1 MAQLMEVLEFLDDTG
16 ECMVKR
22 IPEVGPTEIKWGA
35 QLTVR
40 ESQEVVFFRDGK
52 SLDLFGPGRH
62 ILQTQNI
69 PKITKWVTS
78 FGYGQ
83 DSPFRAEVYF
93 VGKQLFSNLKW
104 GTFEPFLFKDS
115 ELKFYSESGEIL
127 NAKFSKRL
135 LLSIFN
141 KKSPLH
147 DGAVIIH
154 GEKIIAAR
162 CILPVSE
169 NENLPMNFGMR
180 HRAAYAISED
190 TDALAIVI
198 SEEHN
203 TLSLFLNGNIK
214 KNLTSVK
221 LRSHIVEYLDGD
233 YNKKL
238 N

>member
-1 MAQLMEVLEFLDDTG
+1 MAVIIPVHPSSKPFNNLDSD
-16 ECMVKR
+16 
-22 IPEVGPTEIKWGA
+22 
-35 QLTVR
+35 
-40 ESQEVVFFRDGK
+40 
-52 SLDLFGPGRH
+52 PGR
-62 ILQTQNI
+62 IEKLSI
-69 PKITKWVTS
+69 S
-78 FGYGQ
+78 
-83 DSPFRAEVYF
+83 
-93 VGKQLFSNLKW
+93 
-104 GTFEPFLFKDS
+104 
-115 ELKFYSESGEIL
+115 
-127 NAKFSKRL
+127 KFSKRL

-154 GEKIIAAR
+154 GEKVIAAR

>member
-1 MAQLMEVLEFLDDTG
+1 MIFFL
-16 ECMVKR
+16 
-22 IPEVGPTEIKWGA
+22 
-35 QLTVR
+35 
-40 ESQEVVFFRDGK
+40 
-52 SLDLFGPGRH
+52 
-62 ILQTQNI
+62 
-69 PKITKWVTS
+69 
-78 FGYGQ
+78 
-83 DSPFRAEVYF
+83 
-93 VGKQLFSNLKW
+93 LFSLIKNKWNSLINTLVDTCNLILNNKN
-104 GTFEPFLFKDS
+104 GALIIISKDS

-190 TDALAIVI
+190 TDALAIVV
-198 SEEHN
+198 SEEHH
-203 TLSLFLNGNIK
+203 TISVFINGDIK
-214 KNLTSVK
+214 KNLTLVE
-221 LRSHIVEYLDGD
+221 LRSHILEYLDSD
-233 YNKKL
+233 YNKKT
-238 N
+238 